1 MTAWDLKR
9 VEICLNKIWAYVR
22 VDNHIIRSHKN
33 PRRGADLAH
42 VFKTEVLPEI
52 AKDVAS
58 SIQNKQLYGDEID
71 ESVVKRELV
80 FRINTELVK
89 LGVAMIPT
97 SE

>member
-1 MTAWDLKR
+1 MDAWDLKR
-9 VEICLNKIWAYVR
+9 VEIYLNKIWAYVH

-33 PRRGADLAH
+33 PRRGADVATS
-42 VFKTEVLPEI
+42 FKNEVLPEI

-58 SIQNKQLYGDEID
+58 SLQNKQLYGDEID
-71 ESVVKRELV
+71 ESVVRRELIS
-80 FRINTELVK
+80 RINTELVK